1 MTRQGANFSWMLV
14 LFGLIVYS
22 VADTFFLFAE
32 IEGTYYDGHPVDLV
46 YVYAFILLI
55 FSLIVRLKFAELPSS
70 ENKAMFFSE
79 TVQFD
84 TITKLGIPLTLA
96 IISLVIFIGL
106 IQITVIESNENL
118 STRIIGIEIAAILS
132 VFIIIVLIL
141 NRNISKLVQLRT
153 DELVKQKD
161 NLEEIIEEK
170 TKEILKAERLS
181 AIGELSGRLAHDLR
195 NPLSVIKMSID
206 LMEKNSHDK
215 KLSDPQVTKRIDLIQ
230 KSVDRIAHQV
240 EDVLDFVRNSPLKLT
255 QISVKELVENSV
267 KRLNVP
273 NYIKIK
279 IPDNDEQIYC
289 DPIKMD
295 AVFTNLLINSIQ
307 ELPNGGNIKVDIN
320 RKDTFVSIDFIDS
333 GKGIS
338 EDELEKIFEPL
349 YTTKQQGTG
358 LGLSSCKNIIEQHLG
373 SLSVKNNPTTFTVTI
388 PNNLDKLTEQKP
400 L

>member
-1 MTRQGANFSWMLV
+1 MALRENHV
-14 LFGLIVYS
+14 NYS
-22 VADTFFLFAE
+22 VSNVDVKKLEKIIKE
-32 IEGTYYDGHPVDLV
+32 IV
-46 YVYAFILLI
+46 
-55 FSLIVRLKFAELPSS
+55 
-70 ENKAMFFSE
+70 
-79 TVQFD
+79 
-84 TITKLGIPLTLA
+84 
-96 IISLVIFIGL
+96 
-106 IQITVIESNENL
+106 
-118 STRIIGIEIAAILS
+118 
-132 VFIIIVLIL
+132 
-141 NRNISKLVQLRT
+141 
-153 DELVKQKD
+153 
-161 NLEEIIEEK
+161 EEK

-215 KLSDPQVTKRIDLIQ
+215 KLSDPEVTKRIDQIQ

-255 QISVKELVENSV
+255 QVSVKELVENSV

-273 NYIKIK
+273 YYIKVK

-320 RKDTFVSIDFIDS
+320 RKDTFVAIDFIDS